1 MIARHLTISGTV
13 QGVFYR
19 GWSVET
25 ALSLGLTGWVRNRMN
40 GDVELLVQ
48 GLPDPVAR
56 FIELA
61 YYGPSAAQVTAI
73 AEEEVPVSFIHRF
86 EQRATV

>member
-1 MIARHLTISGTV
+1 MIARHLTISGKV

-25 ALSLGLTGWVRNRMN
+25 ALSLGLTGWVRNCMN

-48 GLPDPVAR
+48 GLPDPVER

-61 YYGPSAAQVTAI
+61 HYGPSAAQVTAI
-73 AEEEVPVSFIHRF
+73 AASEVPVSFIHGF

>member
-1 MIARHLTISGTV
+1 MIARHLIISGKV

-25 ALSLGLTGWVRNRMN
+25 ALSLGLTGWVRNRTN

-48 GLPDPVAR
+48 GRPEPVAR

-61 YYGPSAAQVTAI
+61 HFGPSAAQVTAI
-73 AEEEVPVSFIHRF
+73 TAEEAPVSFIHGF
-86 EQRATV
+86 EQRATI

>member
-1 MIARHLTISGTV
+1 MIARHLTISGKV

-40 GDVELLVQ
+40 GNVELLVQ
-48 GLPDPVAR
+48 GLPELVER

-61 YYGPSAAQVTAI
+61 HYGPSAAQVTGI
-73 AEEEVPVSFIHRF
+73 STDEVPVSFIHGF